1 MLSVG
6 NGGELGGGCLSGD
19 GWVRLGVVRKAVGDE
34 GVRGVG
40 KGLTQLMPEAD
51 EPPLTP

>member
-1 MLSVG
+1 MG
-6 NGGELGGGCLSGD
+6 MG